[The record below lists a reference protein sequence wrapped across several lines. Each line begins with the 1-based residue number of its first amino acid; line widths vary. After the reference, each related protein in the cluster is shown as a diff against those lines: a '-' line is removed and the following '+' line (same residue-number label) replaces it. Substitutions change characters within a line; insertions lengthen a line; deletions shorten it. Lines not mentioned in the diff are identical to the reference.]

1 MNIFTKRSRF
11 GLVAVLAAAL
21 TGCGGSDPIAE
32 GMGIFNLSV
41 SDGGI
46 DAAKVCIEFDGV
58 QLKKADEDAPIDIV
72 FDESEVV
79 NLLANQGAN
88 SQPITSAQVPAGNY
102 QWIRLMVNASRGN
115 DGGSADDNLSS
126 DECAADNGSYLVTK
140 GGDLYSLFIPSGD
153 QSGLK
158 LIKDI
163 TIPVNAS
170 GDYTAE
176 WDLGKSF
183 IAPPGLAPDAIMK
196 PVVKLVANNEV
207 GTLVG
212 QVADDLLAKLA
223 EDEACAIDFA
233 PSVYVFNDEVM
244 PNPIDY
250 PPEVEDPDAPFVPDA
265 DDAVATGLVEQQMQD
280 DGSMPYRYSIG
291 FLLAGDYG
299 NYEAAFT
306 CDGETFIPEA
316 GKEAFID
323 VGAVT
328 EVNFDL
334 DDLPSP
340 Q

>member
-1 MNIFTKRSRF
+1 MNSITTRTRF
-11 GLVAVLAAAL
+11 GLMAAVAITLA
-21 TGCGGSDPIAE
+21 GCGGSGSGSDTPGN
-32 GMGIFNLSV
+32 GMGVFNLSV

-46 DAAKVCIEFDGV
+46 VAAKVCIKFDGI

-72 FDESEVV
+72 FGENESQIV
-79 NLLANQGAN
+79 NLLAQQGAN

-102 QWIRLMVNASRGN
+102 QWIRLMVDASKGNNAGLA
-115 DGGSADDNLSS
+115 DADPTDPACLADD
-126 DECAADNGSYLVTK
+126 GSYLITE
-140 GGDLYSLFIPSGD
+140 GGMHYSLFIPSGD

-212 QVADDLLAKLA
+212 QVADDLVLADTCDA
-223 EDEACAIDFA
+223 EFA
-233 PSVYVFNDEVM
+233 PKVYVFDDGIA

-250 PPEVEDPDAPFVPDA
+250 PPEDPDAPFDPDPK
-265 DDAVATGLVEQQMQD
+265 DPVATGLVEQQEQD

-291 FLLAGDYG
+291 FLLAGDY
-299 NYEAAFT
+299 EAAFT

-316 GKEAFID
+316 GKEASIAI
-323 VGAVT
+323 GAVS

-334 DDLPSP
+334 DDLPTP
-340 Q
+340 E